1 LQSTNLRGL
10 YALSD
15 EKLTPYDKIEDFLK
29 PAFLGGVKIF
39 QLRDKNN
46 SDEFLLPIALK
57 IQALCKAHGVLF
69 VIDDRI
75 ELALEIEADGLHIGE
90 HDISLK
96 EARAKY
102 DGIIGLSCYGDTD
115 RAVSAEKE
123 GADYV
128 AFGSFYPS
136 PTKPNSKT
144 VPLSTLSEAKKRLN
158 IPVCAIGGIKE
169 ENMAELISAGAD
181 TVALISELWSASDIE
196 KKARA
201 LSSYF

>member
-1 LQSTNLRGL
+1 LQSTNIRGL

-15 EKLTPYDKIEDFLK
+15 ELLTPYENIEDFLR

-46 SDEFLLPIALK
+46 TDDYLLPIALK
-57 IQALCKAHGVLF
+57 IQTLCKTYGVLF

-75 ELALEIEADGLHIGE
+75 ELALKIKADGLHIGE
-90 HDISLK
+90 HDISLV
-96 EARAKY
+96 EARSRFE
-102 DGIIGLSCYGDTD
+102 GIIGLSCYGDVA
-115 RAVSAEKE
+115 RALKAEQE

-136 PTKPNSKT
+136 PTKPNSKI
-144 VPLSTLSEAKKRLN
+144 VPLSTLNEAKKRLT
-158 IPVCAIGGIKE
+158 IPLCAIGGIRE
-169 ENMAELISAGAD
+169 ENMAELIGAGAD
-181 TVALISELWSASDIE
+181 SIALISELWSASDIE

>member
-15 EKLTPYDKIEDFLK
+15 EKLTPYDKIEDFLR

-102 DGIIGLSCYGDTD
+102 DGIIGLSCYGDID